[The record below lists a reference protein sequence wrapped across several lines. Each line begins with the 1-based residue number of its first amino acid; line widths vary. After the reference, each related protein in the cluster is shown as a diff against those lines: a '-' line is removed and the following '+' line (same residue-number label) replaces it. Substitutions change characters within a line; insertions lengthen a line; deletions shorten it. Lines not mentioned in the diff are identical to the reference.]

1 MGREDLIPLYMLVT
15 LGVMFPALLAVPWL
29 STKYGKAGAT
39 RVGALIAM
47 VGAVG
52 FYYTAPT
59 NAWMVFVWGSVL
71 AIGGAPIMVLGWAML
86 ADTVEQGEVRTGVR
100 AEGVVFS
107 TASFFQKLAKAV
119 AGSGIA
125 AMLAWFGF
133 VANQEQ
139 SQDTIAGLIFMIA
152 VCPLIFNALLF
163 LVSLA
168 HRLDRNRHAE
178 IVRDLTERA
187 IVHEDAPTQADTA
200 I

>member
-1 MGREDLIPLYMLVT
+1 
-15 LGVMFPALLAVPWL
+15 
-29 STKYGKAGAT
+29 
-39 RVGALIAM
+39 
-47 VGAVG
+47 
-52 FYYTAPT
+52 
-59 NAWMVFVWGSVL
+59 
-71 AIGGAPIMVLGWAML
+71 MVLGWAML

-139 SQDTIAGLIFMIA
+139 SQDTIAGLLFMIA
-152 VCPLIFNALLF
+152 VCPLLFNALLF

-187 IVHEDAPTQADTA
+187 IVHEDAHSS
-200 I
+200 